1 MIQWV
6 FIIDHWS
13 MIDHFAK
20 MVDVLE
26 FVVDIALQ

>member
-20 MVDVLE
+20 MVE
-26 FVVDIALQ
+26 FADFFLF